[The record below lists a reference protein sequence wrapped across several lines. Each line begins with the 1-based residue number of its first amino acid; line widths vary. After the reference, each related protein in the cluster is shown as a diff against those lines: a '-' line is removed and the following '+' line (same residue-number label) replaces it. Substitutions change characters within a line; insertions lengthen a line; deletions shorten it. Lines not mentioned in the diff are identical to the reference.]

1 MARKTPVSAVSIAT
15 ATRDELNRY
24 ALSVSAEVGRR
35 VSVSAL
41 VSALLAVGTTHHG
54 EVIAALTPKEGT
66 SDE

>member
-24 ALSVSAEVGRR
+24 ALSVSAEIGRR

-41 VSALLAVGTTHHG
+41 VTALLAVGKNHHA
-54 EVIAALTPKEGT
+54 EVIAALTPKEDV